1 MALGCAEVRSLDRI
15 NLNISYHY
23 GRKEIKSDVLQRRF
37 YLNIYVKGWTS
48 PSFCSSFESEK
59 TGTTRSIS
67 RVGLISVSPTG
78 RRCAMTVGSFM
89 DGRYF
94 YLGILVDYYFFRN
107 FVAKRTAFHLVS
119 MQKRVT
125 FPIVRHVI

>member
-1 MALGCAEVRSLDRI
+1 
-15 NLNISYHY
+15 
-23 GRKEIKSDVLQRRF
+23 
-37 YLNIYVKGWTS
+37 
-48 PSFCSSFESEK
+48 
-59 TGTTRSIS
+59 
-67 RVGLISVSPTG
+67 
-78 RRCAMTVGSFM
+78 MTVGSFM